1 MNKNGL
7 VVNLFWKFSERILAQ
22 LITLIVSIV
31 LARILDPSHYGTV
44 SLVMIF
50 ITIANVFV
58 SDGFGNALIQK
69 KDADK
74 LDFSSV
80 LFFNIGFSV
89 ILYLI
94 LFFCAP
100 LISSF
105 YGEGYEILIPVLR
118 VLGLR
123 LIPAGIN
130 SVQHAYVSKHM
141 MFRKFFWSTLFGTLL
156 SGGVGISMAYLGFG
170 VWALVAQYLTNT
182 VVDTIVLAITLG
194 NIFCF
199 QFSFDRV
206 KKLLGFGSRILASGL
221 LIVVYQE
228 VRALIIGK
236 LYSAQDLAFY
246 EKGKSFP
253 NLIVTNVNTSIGA
266 VLFPKMA
273 NDQDDLAKVKETTRN
288 SIRFSA
294 YIMCPMMLGLAA
306 VAPTFVRLVL
316 TEKWMPCVPLLQLFC
331 IVYLLQPIHTA
342 NMQAIKAVGRSD
354 ILLKL
359 EITKK
364 IIELVTILITMWFG
378 VPAIVVG
385 MAVCATFFTLF
396 NAYPNIRLIN
406 YQFKEQMMDIVPS
419 IVMSAMMFIVVYFIQ
434 LLPIS
439 DFPLL
444 VLQVIIGG
452 IVYLALSV
460 LTKNTVFTYI
470 ISYLKMIAK
479 NKKVKN

>member
-22 LITLIVSIV
+22 LITMIVSIV

-50 ITIANVFV
+50 ITVANVFV

-69 KDADK
+69 KEADK
-74 LDFSSV
+74 IDFSSV
-80 LFFNIGFSV
+80 LFFNLGFSV

-100 LISSF
+100 MVSRF
-105 YGEGYEILIPVLR
+105 YGEGYEILVPVLR

-130 SVQHAYVSKHM
+130 SVQHAYVSKNM
-141 MFRKFFWSTLFGTLL
+141 MFKKFFWSTLFGTLL
-156 SGGVGISMAYLGFG
+156 SGVVGITMAYLGFG

-182 VVDTIVLAITLG
+182 IVDTIVLAITLG

-199 QFSFDRV
+199 QFSFARLRG
-206 KKLLGFGSRILASGL
+206 LLGFGSRILASGL
-221 LIVVYQE
+221 LVVVYQE

-253 NLIVTNVNTSIGA
+253 NLIVANVNTSISA
-266 VLFPKMA
+266 VLFPKMS
-273 NDQDDLAKVKETTRN
+273 NEQDDLGKVKETTRN

-294 YIMCPMMLGLAA
+294 YIMCPMMIGLAA

-316 TEKWMPCVPLLQLFC
+316 TEKWLPCVPLLQLFC

-359 EITKK
+359 EIAKK

-378 VPAIVVG
+378 VPAIVTG
-385 MAVCATFFTLF
+385 MAACATFFTLF
-396 NAYPNIRLIN
+396 NAYPNIKLIN
-406 YQFKEQMMDIVPS
+406 YQFKEQMMDILPS
-419 IVMSAMMFIVVYFIQ
+419 IAMSAVMFMVVYLVQ
-434 LLPIS
+434 LLPIV

-444 VLQVIIGG
+444 ILQVIVGG
-452 IVYLALSV
+452 VVYFALSA
-460 LTKNTVFTYI
+460 LTNNMVFAYI
-470 ISYLKMIAK
+470 FDYLKKIIQ
-479 NKKVKN
+479 NKKVRN

>member
-31 LARILDPSHYGTV
+31 LARILDPTHYGTV

-80 LFFNIGFSV
+80 LFFNIGFS
-89 ILYLI
+89 IFLYLI

-100 LISSF
+100 LISGF
-105 YGEGYEILIPVLR
+105 YGDGYEILVPVLR

-156 SGGVGISMAYLGFG
+156 SGVIGITMAYLGYG

-182 VVDTIVLAITLG
+182 IVDTIVLTITLG
-194 NIFCF
+194 KIFCF
-199 QFSFDRV
+199 KFSWTRV
-206 KKLLGFGSRILASGL
+206 KGMIGFGSRILASGL

-236 LYSAQDLAFY
+236 LYSAQNLAFY

-266 VLFPKMA
+266 VLFPKMS
-273 NDQDDLAKVKETTRN
+273 NEQDDLAKVKETTRN

-294 YIMCPMMLGLAA
+294 YVMCPMMLGLAA
-306 VAPTFVRLVL
+306 IAPTFIKLVL

-331 IVYLLQPIHTA
+331 IVYLFQPIHTA

-359 EITKK
+359 EFTKK
-364 IIELVTILITMWFG
+364 IIELVTILITMWLG

-385 MAVCATFFTLF
+385 MAICATFFTLF
-396 NAYPNIRLIN
+396 NAYPNIKLIN
-406 YQFKEQMMDIVPS
+406 YRFKEQMQDILPS
-419 IVMSAMMFIVVYFIQ
+419 IFISVVMFLVVNVLQF
-434 LLPIS
+434 LPIS
-439 DFPLL
+439 DFPLIM
-444 VLQVIIGG
+444 LQVIVGSL
-452 IVYLALSV
+452 VYLILSFV
-460 LTKNTVFTYI
+460 TKNTVFTYI
-470 ISYLKMIAK
+470 FTYLEKFLQ
-479 NKKVKN
+479 KKKA